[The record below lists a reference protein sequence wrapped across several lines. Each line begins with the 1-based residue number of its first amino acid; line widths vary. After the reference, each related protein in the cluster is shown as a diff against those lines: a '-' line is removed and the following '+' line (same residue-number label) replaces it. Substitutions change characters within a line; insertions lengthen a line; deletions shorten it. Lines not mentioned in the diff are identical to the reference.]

1 MVGGKRICEVFI
13 MVRDTSAIR
22 RSDLTLRCRYIG
34 LETEIYQVEKFRYV
48 IYCKNYGGNF
58 NKLRADFDH
67 SIRQMGTQVELTQS
81 APQKYLLR
89 VEPIQLSN
97 VVDGFKGAYIT
108 RPDIESAI
116 ADRFPDVEIR
126 GIHIV
131 EGLNFAITVEVAP
144 ETPQETMT
152 EMEAV
157 FTDIDFGTD
166 KIDIRYS
173 LDEISKP
180 KAIYDVSQDVIQL
193 RINKQLPFTLDEA
206 DYWFT
211 NADKIYSGNL
221 LRDALPKFYSRT
233 ASCCLDCSMYNSVNI
248 RSVLLLYSTVYLIL
262 PLRDRFETFL
272 VEQNLSRNDLLDLAA
287 RGNVTFILSNLENRY
302 DTQFLLDAYRC
313 NPLSIIG
320 RRGINTVVAAFLS
333 ETRNKY
339 LTHFPD
345 SVNVASLI
353 REIAE
358 KSGDSTLRV
367 MENLLS
373 WPIIE
378 PAESFRQLNS
388 CGPLSF
394 GLMGLDR
401 VLLPLLSQGD
411 QQIADNLSLLLHFA
425 GNTVFLSS
433 AFNAT
438 LFRSEFEQNAPFNQ
452 RFHIASSIVSDLLQL
467 YWYDPEAI
475 KDVRSM
481 REQSFSENQAINLFD
496 CKENVSAVKVA
507 ELADKYKTY
516 DGFKRIIDSLGRIDT
531 ETRKRQVTE
540 YNNILFDL
548 ASTPSHSS
556 KLDFILSASS
566 FLPLPYVFALI
577 IATMSLAKGQISV
590 TDFMQKQAELKR
602 IEDFLKAEG
611 KPQTPQFIEDIYT
624 LDKISRVAGLR

>member
-1 MVGGKRICEVFI
+1 MVQE
-13 MVRDTSAIR
+13 TSAVK

-34 LETEIYQVEKFRYV
+34 LETEIYQIDKYRYA
-48 IYCKNYGGNF
+48 IYCKNYSGNF
-58 NKLRADFDH
+58 DKLQADFNH

-81 APQKYLLR
+81 VPQKYLLK
-89 VEPIQLSN
+89 VKPIQMSN

-108 RPDIESAI
+108 RPDIENAI
-116 ADRFPDVEIR
+116 VDRFPDVEIY

-144 ETPQETMT
+144 ETPQETMA

-166 KIDIRYS
+166 KIAIRHS
-173 LDEISKP
+173 SDKISKP
-180 KAIYDVSQDVIQL
+180 KAMYDISQDVIQL
-193 RINKQLPFTLDEA
+193 GINKQLPFTLDEA
-206 DYWFT
+206 DYWFA
-211 NADKIYSGNL
+211 NADKIYSGSL
-221 LRDALPKFYSRT
+221 LRDALPKFYSQT
-233 ASCCLDCSMYNSVNI
+233 ASCCLDCSMYNPVNI

-262 PLRDRFETFL
+262 PLRERFEAFL
-272 VEQNLSRNDLLDLAA
+272 AEQNLSRNDLLDLAA

-320 RRGINTVVAAFLS
+320 RRGINTVVASLLS
-333 ETRNKY
+333 ETRKKY
-339 LTHFPD
+339 LAHFPD
-345 SVNVASLI
+345 SVDVASSI

-358 KSGDSTLRV
+358 QSGDPTLRI

-378 PAESFRQLNS
+378 PAESFSRLNS

-401 VLLPLLSQGD
+401 VLLPLLSKGD
-411 QQIADNLSLLLHFA
+411 QQTADSLSLLLHFA

-438 LFRSEFEQNAPFNQ
+438 LFHGEPEKNAPLNQ
-452 RFHIASSIVSDLLQL
+452 SFHIASSIVSDLLQL
-467 YWYDPEAI
+467 YWYDPETI
-475 KDVRSM
+475 KDVRSV
-481 REQSFSENQAINLFD
+481 REQAFSENQAINLFD
-496 CKENVSAVKVA
+496 CKKNVSAVKVA

-516 DGFKRIIDSLGRIDT
+516 DGFKRIIDSLGQMDKA
-531 ETRKRQVTE
+531 TRKRQITE
-540 YNNILFDL
+540 YNDTLLDL
-548 ASTPSHSS
+548 AATPSHSS

-566 FLPLPYVFALI
+566 FFPLPYVLSLI
-577 IATMSLAKGQISV
+577 TATMSLAKGQISA
-590 TDFMQKQAELKR
+590 TDFIQRQIELKR
-602 IEDFLKAEG
+602 IEDCLKAAG
-611 KPQTPQFIEDIYT
+611 KPQSPQFIEDIYT